1 MTKTELVQLLSK
13 FLLQGKK
20 ILKKDFCSVH
30 EVAIRTFERAIKDIR
45 ADGFELT
52 RGFVDS
58 EHGRTAAFSLSS
70 KERAKMFHN
79 KESAQSLVNDLVMGV
94 LIPSGDPGKKKDGK
108 NTNASVFIPGMKA
121 RVCPEIFTKVNSALH
136 LRKALQISY
145 KERRLT
151 VHTLALYFRAG
162 YWYMRMIEPNST
174 TIKTLRLDRIETCK
188 FTGQKFGEISSYS
201 LEKEQSRSYGR
212 LLGME
217 PENASFWC
225 EKSLADYLKKHPLH
239 ESQIIKNETEESAVV
254 ELLYNS
260 KTDLLR
266 RVKVFLPSLIPVSPP
281 SLVKKFKSELKTA
294 LGRIPGTLQ

>member
-1 MTKTELVQLLSK
+1 
-13 FLLQGKK
+13 
-20 ILKKDFCSVH
+20 
-30 EVAIRTFERAIKDIR
+30 
-45 ADGFELT
+45 
-52 RGFVDS
+52 
-58 EHGRTAAFSLSS
+58 
-70 KERAKMFHN
+70 
-79 KESAQSLVNDLVMGV
+79 
-94 LIPSGDPGKKKDGK
+94 
-108 NTNASVFIPGMKA
+108 
-121 RVCPEIFTKVNSALH
+121 
-136 LRKALQISY
+136 
-145 KERRLT
+145 
-151 VHTLALYFRAG
+151 
-162 YWYMRMIEPNST
+162 MRMIEPNST